1 MCRVDGGGVTKK
13 VLSMLTLNAKRLLR
27 PVQLTVLCWLV
38 SSSQSILKTY
48 VSWWVDV
55 MREDSFEYE
64 AWRSRLWMVSLE
76 GLETKAVLH
85 EVRFL
90 CR

>member
-13 VLSMLTLNAKRLLR
+13 VLSMLMLNAKRLLR

-48 VSWWVDV
+48 VSWWIDV
-55 MREDSFEYE
+55 
-64 AWRSRLWMVSLE
+64 
-76 GLETKAVLH
+76 
-85 EVRFL
+85 VR
-90 CR
+90 